1 MSEHEEKDPTT
12 CERCGKEPATVH
24 VRRVAEGEEEIF
36 HLCVSCAREQGVE
49 AGAGGTVEFNA
60 DPVSILFKS
69 LGEVKG
75 TEGACPGC
83 GMTYTEFRDTGRLG
97 CARCYKT
104 FAGELEPLLRRL
116 HGSTKHAGKRP
127 TREGESYER
136 AAQLRR
142 LNEELERAVG
152 AEDYERAAELRD
164 RIRDME
170 TVGGAG
176 ERRGA

>member
-1 MSEHEEKDPTT
+1 MSEQEPKDPTT

-24 VRRVAEGEEEIF
+24 VRRVARGEEEIF

-49 AGAGGTVEFNA
+49 AGAAGAAEFNA
-60 DPVSILFKS
+60 DPVSILFKN

-83 GMTYTEFRDTGRLG
+83 GLTYSDFRETGRLG
-97 CARCYKT
+97 CPRCYAT
-104 FAGELEPLLRRL
+104 FAEELEPLLRRL
-116 HGSTKHAGKRP
+116 HGSLRHAGKRP
-127 TREGESYER
+127 TREGKSYER

-164 RIRDME
+164 RIREME
-170 TVGGAG
+170 TAGRPGEKRGG
-176 ERRGA
+176 